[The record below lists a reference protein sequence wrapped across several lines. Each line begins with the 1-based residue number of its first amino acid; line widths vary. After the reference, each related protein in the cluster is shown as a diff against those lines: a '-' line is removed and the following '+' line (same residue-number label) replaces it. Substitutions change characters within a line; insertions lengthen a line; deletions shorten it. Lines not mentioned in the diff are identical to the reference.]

1 MRQDTEQLLNMLPAI
16 YHESDDLA
24 SLLAVFELILYGDES
39 DHPEDRTR
47 RVSVMESRPIVESI
61 AAIPSLF
68 DAYET
73 PREFIPWLSQWVA
86 LGDTE
91 DLSEHDRR
99 QLIAHIVPLYAKRGT
114 SGYLKEILTCYFPE
128 ITKVEVED
136 QKMGNFILGKVI
148 IGSTTRFEKDRPF
161 WFRVDI
167 SVSLPDYATSIKEF
181 KSTLEEKIRRVI
193 DLAKPAHTL
202 YELNLQDEKT

>member
-1 MRQDTEQLLNMLPAI
+1 MRRETEKLLNMLPAI

-24 SLLAVFELILYGDES
+24 SLLAVFELILYGTES
-39 DHPEDRTR
+39 DPPEHERR
-47 RVSVMESRPIVESI
+47 RVSVMETWPIVNSI
-61 AAIPSLF
+61 TTISSLF

-86 LGDTE
+86 LSNTE
-91 DLSEHDRR
+91 DLSENDKR

-114 SGYLKEILTCYFPE
+114 SGYLKKILTYYFPE

-136 QKMGNFILGKVI
+136 QKMGNFVIGKAK
-148 IGSTTRFEKDRPF
+148 IGSTTRFDKDRPF

-167 SVSLPDYATSIKEF
+167 YVSLPDYSITTQEF
-181 KSTLEEKIRRVI
+181 KSKLKTRIRRVI
-193 DLAKPAHTL
+193 DFAKPAHTL
-202 YELNLQDEKT
+202 YELNIQSDKT

>member
-24 SLLAVFELILYGDES
+24 SLLAVFELILYGRES
-39 DHPEDRTR
+39 DHPEEKKR
-47 RVSVMESRPIVESI
+47 RISVTETWPIVESI
-61 AAIPSLF
+61 AAIPSF
-68 DAYET
+68 FEAYET
-73 PREFIPWLSQWVA
+73 PREFIPWLAQWVA
-86 LGDTE
+86 LRDTE
-91 DLSEHDRR
+91 DLSENNRR

-136 QKMGNFILGKVI
+136 QNMGHFILGKAE
-148 IGSTTRFEKDRPF
+148 IGLSTRFEQDRPF

-167 SVSLPDYATSIKEF
+167 SVSLPDYSMSMKEF
-181 KSTLEEKIRRVI
+181 KAKYEEKIRRVI

-202 YELNLQDEKT
+202 YELSLQDDKS